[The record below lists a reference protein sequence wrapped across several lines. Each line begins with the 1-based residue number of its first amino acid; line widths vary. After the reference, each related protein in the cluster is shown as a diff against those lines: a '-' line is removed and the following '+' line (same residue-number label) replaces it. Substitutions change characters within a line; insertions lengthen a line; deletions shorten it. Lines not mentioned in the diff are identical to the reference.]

1 MNNYVIAIEDNPRSV
16 EIAKRCIGSAAQHG
30 AKVEIFPA
38 ITPRNTD
45 IYKLAEQE
53 GISTKGFSEVY
64 SRLDNCIA
72 AFISHYSIWKLAAE
86 SYKPVTIFEHD
97 AVIQSPIPRLDYIGC
112 VNLGKPSYGIYQTPT
127 KGLGRLQSMTHF
139 PGTHCYRVNPYGA
152 HKFVEQSKISGNTP
166 DIFLHSNTFDFL
178 EEYYPWPVISND
190 TFSTIQTK
198 EGLRRKHSYKKN
210 NLI

>member
-1 MNNYVIAIEDNPRSV
+1 MRNFVITMLNHPQSV
-16 EIAKRCIGSAAQHG
+16 EVSNRCIDSGKQFNIDI
-30 AKVEIFPA
+30 EIFDA
-38 ITPRNTD
+38 ITPSD
-45 IYKLAEQE
+45 DLEKILKDE
-53 GISTKGFSEVY
+53 GIGTN
-64 SRLDNCIA
+64 D
-72 AFISHYSIWKLAAE
+72 FIDTYATYEGMVSCFLSHYFLWKKCIELNE
-86 SYKPVTIFEHD
+86 EITIFEHD

-152 HKFVEQSKISGNTP
+152 QKFIEQSKISGNTP

-198 EGLRRKHSYKKN
+198 EGLRRKHSYKTN